1 VLTPDELRARAAAVY
16 AAVGDGSITI
26 RIGQRYPLAA
36 ARAAHE
42 YLQSRRSTGKL
53 LLLP

>member
-1 VLTPDELRARAAAVY
+1 VDAAVY
-16 AAVGDGSITI
+16 AAVGDGSLPI
-26 RIGQRYPLAA
+26 RVAHRYPLAE

-42 YLQSRRSTGKL
+42 DLQSRRTTGKL